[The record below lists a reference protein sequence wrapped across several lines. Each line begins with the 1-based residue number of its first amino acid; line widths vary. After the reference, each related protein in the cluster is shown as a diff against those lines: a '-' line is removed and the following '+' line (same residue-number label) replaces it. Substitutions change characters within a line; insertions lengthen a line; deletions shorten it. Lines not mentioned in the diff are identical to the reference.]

1 MPTSAWH
8 GVRMTAHTTAPATT
22 RAVVA
27 PAEDSLLRL
36 ALKGDA
42 AITALNAV
50 AYLAAFALLDGWL
63 GVPAALLIG
72 AGAFLLAFAAFVGRL
87 STQREMARAAV
98 AGVIA
103 VNALWV
109 IDSAIVLAVDAFSPT
124 LAGQLV
130 IAVQAVGVAGLA
142 TLQYLGLRR
151 AR

>member
-1 MPTSAWH
+1 MTVQSTTTTSR
-8 GVRMTAHTTAPATT
+8 GL
-22 RAVVA
+22 VA

-50 AYLAAFALLDGWL
+50 AYLAAFAVLDGWL
-63 GVPAALLIG
+63 GVPAGLLIG
-72 AGAFLLAFAAFVGRL
+72 VGAFLLAFAAFVGRL
-87 STQREMARAAV
+87 SAQDAMPRAAV

-109 IDSAIVLAVDAFSPT
+109 VDSAILLAVDAFGPT

-130 IAVQAVGVAGLA
+130 IAVQAAGVAGLA
-142 TLQYLGLRR
+142 ALQYLGLRR
-151 AR
+151 A

>member
-1 MPTSAWH
+1 MSSQ
-8 GVRMTAHTTAPATT
+8 TTTTTT
-22 RAVVA
+22 RAHVS
-27 PAEDSLLRL
+27 PAHDSLLRL

-72 AGAFLLAFAAFVGRL
+72 VGAFLLAFAAFVGRL
-87 STQREMARAAV
+87 STQPEMARAAV

-103 VNALWV
+103 ANVLWV

-124 LAGQLV
+124 LAGQIV
-130 IAVQAVGVAGLA
+130 IAVQALGVAGLA

-151 AR
+151 AA

>member
-1 MPTSAWH
+1 
-8 GVRMTAHTTAPATT
+8 MTAQSTTTTA
-22 RAVVA
+22 RGLVA
-27 PAEDSLLRL
+27 PAPDSLLRL

-72 AGAFLLAFAAFVGRL
+72 VGAFLLAFAAYVGRL
-87 STQREMARAAV
+87 SAQAEMARAAV

-103 VNALWV
+103 VNAVWV
-109 IDSAIVLAVDAFSPT
+109 VDSAILLAVDGFGPT

-130 IAVQAVGVAGLA
+130 IAVQAAGVAGLA
-142 TLQYLGLRR
+142 ALQYVGLRR
-151 AR
+151 AAS